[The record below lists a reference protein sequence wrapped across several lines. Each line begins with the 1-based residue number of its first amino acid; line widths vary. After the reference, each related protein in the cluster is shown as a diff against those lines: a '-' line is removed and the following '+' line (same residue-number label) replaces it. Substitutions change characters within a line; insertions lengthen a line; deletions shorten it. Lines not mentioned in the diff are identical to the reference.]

1 MPCSSFGS
9 RFSGRSGHAATSR
22 RLRASRELEPYR
34 SLVFVHVLSILTPA
48 LADDVQAVLTKHA
61 HPSPPNVLVMPTNM
75 RATTAMF
82 GLPTGFSQRPPTRLS
97 EARSS
102 L

>member
-9 RFSGRSGHAATSR
+9 RFSGRSGHAATWR

-61 HPSPPNVLVMPTNM
+61 HPSPPHFLVMTTKM
-75 RATTAMF
+75 TATTSRF
-82 GLPTGFSQRPPTRLS
+82 GLLNGFSQRPPIRLS
-97 EARSS
+97 EAR
-102 L
+102 